1 MKLPPL
7 LLLSL
12 LLLLAPAPALLSTPA
27 ALSAEDAATP
37 ARLHLVVPCYNEAQ
51 RLPADE
57 YVAYAS
63 ARPEIEFTF
72 VDDGSTDTTLEVLES
87 LSQRLPGQLH
97 VLSLPQNRGKAEATR
112 TGLQAAATA
121 DHPADLVGFWDAD
134 LATPLAAVDEFAA
147 TLAERPTIEMVFGA
161 RVALLG
167 RHINRLPSRHYLGRI
182 FATLA
187 STVLSLRIYDTQ
199 CGAKIFRNS
208 AAFRR
213 VMAEPF
219 ESPWIFDGEF
229 FSLAPLSLSG
239 SSCLIPL
246 LVTGVFVA
254 ASDDRS
260 GAAGTV
266 YCTASPRSWRG
277 GR

>member
-1 MKLPPL
+1 M
-7 LLLSL
+7 
-12 LLLLAPAPALLSTPA
+12 
-27 ALSAEDAATP
+27 
-37 ARLHLVVPCYNEAQ
+37 
-51 RLPADE
+51 
-57 YVAYAS
+57 
-63 ARPEIEFTF
+63 
-72 VDDGSTDTTLEVLES
+72 
-87 LSQRLPGQLH
+87 
-97 VLSLPQNRGKAEATR
+97 
-112 TGLQAAATA
+112 
-121 DHPADLVGFWDAD
+121 GFWDAD

-229 FSLAPLSLSG
+229 FSLAPLSLWF
-239 SSCLIPL
+239 L
-246 LVTGVFVA
+246 LLNSTAG
-254 ASDDRS
+254 DRR
-260 GAAGTV
+260 V
-266 YCTASPRSWRG
+266 RG
-277 GR
+277 CF